1 MSRSYDMYVDD
12 VIQSCNNVIE
22 FTSGLTREEFFNDKK
37 TRGATIRNVEIIGE
51 AAKKIPMTP
60 STFGLHPYKLQA
72 RLHQPGCSQSH
83 KVAFLFDIPSRHQQH
98 ARAPPAKGGAPALIW
113 AHSIVLQHRTLTQA
127 HLLERSVP

>member
-51 AAKKIPMTP
+51 AAKKIPGELRDLALRDILVHDY
-60 STFGLHPYKLQA
+60 FGIDEAILWDVIKNEVPELLLQA
-72 RLHQPGCSQSH
+72 TRLQKLMG
-83 KVAFLFDIPSRHQQH
+83 
-98 ARAPPAKGGAPALIW
+98 
-113 AHSIVLQHRTLTQA
+113 
-127 HLLERSVP
+127 EE